1 MSNTFIHPNPKDF
14 ELIGVLRALADPI
27 RLGIVQY
34 LYAHGEANCSTLL
47 GSRPKSS
54 MSHHFSVLRDSGILH
69 TRVDGVNHRNT
80 LRLTELESRFPG
92 LLPAVVKA
100 ATLEIPST

>member
-1 MSNTFIHPNPKDF
+1 MSNTYIHPDSKDF
-14 ELIGVLRALADPI
+14 ELIAVLRALADPI
-27 RLGIVQY
+27 RLGIIQH
-34 LYAHGEANCSTLL
+34 LYTHGEANCSTLL

-92 LLPAVVKA
+92 LIPAVINAV
-100 ATLEIPST
+100 TSQLPSA